1 MDDAIDDYWDGRLD
15 LLEVTERLFGAEC
28 RDSAWAR
35 FGGRSIYIPIHPR
48 PDHPLSEAIGHDRAK
63 AVADELGGVI
73 VQLPLCPSSGWRGRR
88 EVILSDAL
96 RGVAVAKT
104 AQRLGC
110 TERTVYLIRRS
121 LKENGELPEKVQK
134 QDGTDPALRRAS
146 ILQRL
151 REGISVSDIAAAVQL
166 SDSRVQK
173 IRRELIAAGE
183 LNEAEK
189 TA

>member
-15 LLEVTERLFGAEC
+15 LLEVTERLFGSEC

-63 AVADELGGVI
+63 AVAGELGGVV

-96 RGVAVAKT
+96 QGVAVVAT
-104 AQRLGC
+104 ARRLGC

-134 QDGTDPALRRAS
+134 RGGANPASLQAS
-146 ILQRL
+146 VLQRL
-151 REGISVSDIAAAVQL
+151 QEGAPVSDIAAAVKV
-166 SDSRVQK
+166 SKSRVWK
-173 IRRELIAAGE
+173 IRRELIAAGQ
-183 LNEAEK
+183 LSEAEK
-189 TA
+189 AA